1 MGSRVMTF
9 LAASMLAEKL
19 MAAPFWSSS
28 ARVRMLARSAL
39 ASGAPLASLRSAS
52 SKLMVMSVAASV
64 TVAALAG
71 LKVGAAGGVTSTVK
85 VAVRRDP
92 LLPAA
97 SQCSALMAT

>member
-1 MGSRVMTF
+1 MTF
-9 LAASMLAEKL
+9 LAVSMVGVKS
-19 MAAPFWSSS
+19 MAAPVSSPTFS
-28 ARVRMLARSAL
+28 VRMAARSLLVSAV
-39 ASGAPLASLRSAS
+39 PLASLRSAS
-52 SKLMVMSVAASV
+52 AKVMVMSVEASE

-71 LKVGAAGGVTSTVK
+71 LNSGAAGAVVSTVK